1 MADKRSDDEWK
12 RLFAQIVA
20 EVAAEVLIEVGP
32 PIAEEAGRQ
41 GRRFAERLRERTQA
55 ASEKVNKRL
64 RALRWPS
71 RSGDE
76 GRELF
81 TGSAT
86 SLDDFCEQLNKRLDT
101 IEAKVDELRQGARP
115 SGPSRESGPSRAWWS
130 RAWRAW
136 WPSSGESGPR

>member
-76 GRELF
+76 GGELF

>member
-1 MADKRSDDEWK
+1 MLPSADVVTGKLDVCE
-12 RLFAQIVA
+12 
-20 EVAAEVLIEVGP
+20 AA
-32 PIAEEAGRQ
+32 AEEAGRQ

-76 GRELF
+76 GGELF

-101 IEAKVDELRQGARP
+101 IEAKVDELRQNRVA
-115 SGPSRESGPSRAWWS
+115 
-130 RAWRAW
+130 
-136 WPSSGESGPR
+136 

>member
-1 MADKRSDDEWK
+1 MVDKRSDDEWK
-12 RLFAQIVA
+12 RLFAQMVT
-20 EVAAEVLIEVGP
+20 EVVTEVVKEVLIEVTP

-55 ASEKVNKRL
+55 ASERTQAASEKVSKRL

-76 GRELF
+76 GGELF

-101 IEAKVDELRQGARP
+101 IEAKVDELRQNRVA
-115 SGPSRESGPSRAWWS
+115 
-130 RAWRAW
+130 
-136 WPSSGESGPR
+136 